1 MSFLFWSHVDL
12 RGDDE
17 CWLWT
22 GYYKAGRYGH
32 FGSGSRGTRV
42 LAHRY
47 AYELVRGPIP
57 EGLCVLH
64 DCDTPTCVNPAHL
77 HLGTVADNN
86 AERNE
91 RGREARGEKHGLA
104 RLTVASVRAI
114 RMMLARGRSHTDIAT
129 EFGVARKTIYQ
140 LARGRT
146 WKHVTTN
153 NPERRERPVEERS

>member
-22 GYYKAGRYGH
+22 GYHKAGRYGH
-32 FGSGSRGTRV
+32 FGSGSVGTRV

-47 AYELVRGPIP
+47 AFELVRGPIP

-86 AERNE
+86 AERND
-91 RGREARGEKHGLA
+91 RRREARGEKHGLA
-104 RLTVASVRAI
+104 RLTDASVRSI
-114 RMMLARGRSHTDIAT
+114 RTMLGRGRSQTDIAT

-140 LARGRT
+140 IARGRT

-153 NPERRERPVEERS
+153 HPERRERPVEERS